1 MTQTRYGTELHTPG
15 EYKPGPAKII
25 RHDPEVEA
33 EWRANPTRKNE
44 LKAQLTAVDNEREE
58 ILSQLGRLVA
68 AEGGDYKEAT
78 DRLAELRAEA
88 EALQAGID
96 YLVGQAGLMKRLNH
110 WLD

>member
-1 MTQTRYGTELHTPG
+1 MTQTRYKEELHTPG
-15 EYKPGPAKII
+15 EYKPGAAEII
-25 RHDPEVEA
+25 RGDPAVLA
-33 EWRANPTRKNE
+33 EWNEIQTRRQE
-44 LKAQLTAVDNEREE
+44 LDAKQTAVNGEQDKIETD
-58 ILSQLGRLVA
+58 LGKLVA

-78 DRLAELRAEA
+78 DRLRELRSEA